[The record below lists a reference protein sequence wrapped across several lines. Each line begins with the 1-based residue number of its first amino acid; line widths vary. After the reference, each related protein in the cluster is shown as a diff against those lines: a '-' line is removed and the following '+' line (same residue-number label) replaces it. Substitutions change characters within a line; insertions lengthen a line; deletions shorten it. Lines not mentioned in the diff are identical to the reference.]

1 MNSRKDIYSK
11 QIDLNFMNI
20 ENFSSFDKPLI
31 VIAYLL
37 RFPANLKNGLNKE
50 RINLGK
56 ETTIDE
62 KSFVEHLCRL
72 CTK

>member
-1 MNSRKDIYSK
+1 
-11 QIDLNFMNI
+11 MNI

-62 KSFVEHLCRL
+62 
-72 CTK
+72 

>member
-1 MNSRKDIYSK
+1 
-11 QIDLNFMNI
+11 MNI
-20 ENFSSFDKPLI
+20 ENFSSFDKLFI
-31 VIAYLL
+31 VITYLL

-62 KSFVEHLCRL
+62 KSFIEHLCRL

>member
-1 MNSRKDIYSK
+1 MSIK
-11 QIDLNFMNI
+11 
-20 ENFSSFDKPLI
+20 NFSSFDKPLI

-62 KSFVEHLCRL
+62 KSFIEHLCRL